1 MRCLHYDC
9 GWCYA
14 PEEVKN
20 NANNGACIKPF
31 ECPTYLNIVN
41 EINGTRHS
49 GGDPSGK
56 TN

>member
-1 MRCLHYDC
+1 MRCPYNDC

-14 PEEVKN
+14 PDGVEN
-20 NANNGACIKPF
+20 NANSGACIKPF
-31 ECPTYLNIVN
+31 ECPTYLNTVN

-49 GGDPSGK
+49 GGNPSGK